1 MTSPLPFSKRT
12 PDLAQSMVSD
22 RPPVTSLL
30 DLDFYKVSMGQFIF
44 LNYPDIVVRFSL
56 INRGPERLGLII
68 PERKLHEALDCL
80 RSLTVD
86 FSEESYLRGID
97 NYGARMLG
105 EPYLK
110 FFRKYQVPEYHLEYL
125 PDGRI
130 DLRFEAPWALV
141 TYCELYIMR
150 IVNEL
155 YFRELM
161 RMMSPLERDLTIA
174 EGKNRLAAKIRFFNE
189 NSDIFFANFGC
200 RRCFG
205 YDWAL
210 YVDWA
215 LMNGIETPGQ
225 FRGTSSVFIAKEL
238 GLEPIGTN
246 AHELQMVLAAIA
258 ETDEELADVP
268 HKVLDQWYDLYGSAQ
283 AVVLPDTFGSRYM
296 MRTMSQKN
304 AERYRG
310 IRLDSGDPAKE
321 GDEWIEFWKNRGID
335 HVAAKKFLIPSDD
348 LKVPTTVKPL
358 HNHFKGRV
366 LVSDGIGTNLTNDLG
381 LTPLKIVAK
390 VTHANGRPAI
400 KLSNVPGK
408 ISGPPELV
416 ARYKRV
422 FGYDQ
427 D

>member
-1 MTSPLPFSKRT
+1 MKEPS
-12 PDLAQSMVSD
+12 LAQIAVSD
-22 RPPVTSLL
+22 RPPVFSLL
-30 DLDFYKVSMGQFIF
+30 DLDFYKISMGQFIY
-44 LNYPDIVVRFSL
+44 LYYPDVMVRIKL
-56 INRGPERLGLII
+56 INRGPEKLGLII
-68 PERKLHEALDCL
+68 PEHKLRAALDHVM
-80 RSLTVD
+80 SLTVD
-86 FSEESYLRGID
+86 FSEESYLRGVD
-97 NYGARMLG
+97 NYGERVLK

-110 FFRKYQVPEYHLEYL
+110 FFRQYRAPQYHLEYL
-125 PDGRI
+125 PDGEI
-130 DLRFEAPWALV
+130 DLWVEAPWKND
-141 TYCELYIMR
+141 TYWELYLMR

-155 YFRELM
+155 YFRELLL
-161 RMMSPLERDLTIA
+161 RMSPLERDMVFA
-174 EGKNRLAAKIRFFNE
+174 EGKRRLAAKIEFFNA
-189 NSDIFFANFGC
+189 NPDIFFANFGC
-200 RRCFG
+200 RRCFS
-205 YDWAL
+205 YEWAY

-215 LMNGIETPGQ
+215 LKQGIKTPGQ
-225 FRGTSSVFIAKEL
+225 FRGTSSVLIAKEL

-258 ETDEELADVP
+258 ESDSELAEVP
-268 HKVLDQWYDLYGSAQ
+268 HRLLDQWYDLYGPAM

-321 GDEWIEFWKNRGID
+321 GDEWIQFWKDRGID

-358 HNHFKGRV
+358 HEHFKSRV
-366 LVSDGIGTNLTNDLG
+366 PASDGIGTHLTNDLG

-408 ISGPPELV
+408 ISGPPDLV
-416 ARYKRV
+416 ERYKRV
-422 FGYDQ
+422 FGYNQ